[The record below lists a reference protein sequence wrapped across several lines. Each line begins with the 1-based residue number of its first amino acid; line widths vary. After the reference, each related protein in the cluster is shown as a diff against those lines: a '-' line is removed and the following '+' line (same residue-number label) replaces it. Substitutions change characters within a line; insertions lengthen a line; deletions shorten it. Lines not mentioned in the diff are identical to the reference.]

1 MTKVRSWG
9 LVAWGGFAALI
20 AMVMVA
26 RPELPAE
33 VLTESLPFYTS
44 IWGPMLLAGLATWGL
59 VRWFGHR
66 DALDARVA
74 AALEGHPIRRELG
87 YLLMFLC
94 GFVLSM
100 MALSWVSSLYT
111 AETDMDLRM
120 SVSLVCRLLFLFTLP
135 MLVMDRSGVTVDG
148 RGTAMPS
155 LALGVREPWR
165 WLGLVPVGVAV
176 GLMGNRLVPVYGLPP
191 LTLAVVG
198 FLLAFGLVCVCEEIF
213 YRGML
218 QTRLEFILGRWAGI
232 VVSSTVF
239 AATYAVIQPYD
250 AVVQIRGHDFV
261 QDLWLALLSYA
272 AGGLLYGYL
281 WTCFRT
287 IWITVVLR
295 LSLFVIILP
304 PGLGPFID

>member
-9 LVAWGGFAALI
+9 LVAWGAWAALI
-20 AMVMVA
+20 VTVMVA

-33 VLTESLPFYTS
+33 VLTRSLPFYTS
-44 IWGPMLLAGLATWGL
+44 VWGPLLVAGLAAWGL

-66 DALDARVA
+66 DALDARIA

-87 YLLMFLC
+87 YLLMFLS

-100 MALSWVSSLYT
+100 MALSWISSLYA

-176 GLMGNRLVPVYGLPP
+176 GLVGNQLAPVYGLPP
-191 LTLAVVG
+191 LTLGVVG
-198 FLLAFGLVCVCEEIF
+198 FLLAFALVCMCEEIF

-232 VVSSTVF
+232 VVASTVF
-239 AATYAVIQPYD
+239 ASTYAVIQPYD
-250 AVVQIRGHDFV
+250 AVVQMRGHDFV
-261 QDLWLALLSYA
+261 QDLWLSLLSYG

-281 WTCFRT
+281 WTCFRN

-295 LSLFVIILP
+295 LSLLVIVLP